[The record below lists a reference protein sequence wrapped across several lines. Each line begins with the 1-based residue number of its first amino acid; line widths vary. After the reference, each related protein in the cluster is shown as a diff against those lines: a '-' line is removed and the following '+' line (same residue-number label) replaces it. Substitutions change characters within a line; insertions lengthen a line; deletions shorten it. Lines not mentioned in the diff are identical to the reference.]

1 MILDALMFVRDQ
13 ANLTIPVADPR
24 VVLGN
29 ISRYNDGDEFATGL
43 QNNILLSVINVEE
56 DTVVRHVE
64 HFKKE
69 NNQIL
74 FKNPPIY
81 LNLTLMFAATSTDYD
96 SSLISIERIVLF
108 FQKNRFFSIEN
119 SDALQAFNELH
130 NINIEKMTF
139 EMVNMGLDQLHQ
151 LWSGLGGHYM
161 PSVLYKM
168 RMLQLDASVPRGGE
182 PIKEIK
188 IDAWHKKQ
196 LT

>member
-13 ANLTIPVADPR
+13 ANLAIPAADPR

-29 ISRYNDGDEFATGL
+29 IARYNDGDEFATGL
-43 QNNILLSVINVEE
+43 QNNILLSIINVEE

-96 SSLISIERIVLF
+96 SALISIERIVLF
-108 FQKNRFFSIEN
+108 FQKNRFFSIDS
-119 SDALQAFNELH
+119 SDALNAFNELH
-130 NINIEKMTF
+130 NINIEKMSF
-139 EMVNMGLDQLHQ
+139 EMVNLGLEQLHQ
-151 LWSGLGGHYM
+151 LWGGLGGHYM
-161 PSVLYKM
+161 PSVVYKM
-168 RMLQLDASVPRGGE
+168 RMLQLDASEPRGGE
-182 PIKEIK
+182 PIREIK

-196 LT
+196 VT